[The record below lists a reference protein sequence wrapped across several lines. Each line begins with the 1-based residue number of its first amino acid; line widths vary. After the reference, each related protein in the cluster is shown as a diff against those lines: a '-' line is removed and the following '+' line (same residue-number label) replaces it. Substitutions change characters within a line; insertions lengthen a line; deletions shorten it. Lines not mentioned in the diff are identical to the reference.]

1 MSCDEPIATEPAP
14 RRGSSIWLPPQL
26 AATFISTKR
35 ALSPIGNAV
44 GALAGLAA
52 GLLAHPPYAF
62 YLTYVIS
69 AWKP

>member
-1 MSCDEPIATEPAP
+1 
-14 RRGSSIWLPPQL
+14 L
-26 AATFISTKR
+26 AATFISIKR